1 MLTEL
6 QRERAYPYLL
16 GGVAFLWTLGVD
28 RLSFEVPYNDGLLS
42 SLVSLG
48 GIFAGFLAT
57 LKTLL
62 GAIGDDA
69 YARLKSSGYLDDLLL
84 YLREAIWGSLAL
96 CVFAMFG
103 FADVMLYPIFHCAL
117 LFGLLFFSLAA
128 LYRITK
134 IGMNLLAD
142 R

>member
-1 MLTEL
+1 MFTEL
-6 QRERAYPYLL
+6 QRERAYPYVL
-16 GGVAFLWTLGVD
+16 GGAAFLWTLGVS
-28 RLSFEVPYNDGLLS
+28 RLHYDVPYNDDLLA

-62 GAIGDDA
+62 SAIGEAA
-69 YARLKSSGYLDDLLL
+69 YIRLKQSGYLHDLLL
-84 YLREAIWGSLAL
+84 YLKEAIWGSLAL
-96 CVFAMFG
+96 CVCAMFG
-103 FADVMLYPIFHCAL
+103 FSNAMSQPIFHCAV

-134 IGMNLLAD
+134 ISMNLLSS